1 MYTQAE
7 LSILYELRAF
17 NVKEKD
23 IEYILERAKSR
34 LSEKNID
41 IELEKI
47 GYQKIFTVD
56 YESYD
61 DSYDEYDFIDI
72 KIID

>member
-7 LSILYELRAF
+7 LSILYELRAS
-17 NVKEKD
+17 NVEEKD
-23 IEYILERAKSR
+23 IEYILERTKNR

-61 DSYDEYDFIDI
+61 EYDFLDI
-72 KIID
+72 EIIN

>member
-17 NVKEKD
+17 NVKEED
-23 IEYILERAKSR
+23 IEYILERAKNR
-34 LSEKNID
+34 LTEKNID

-61 DSYDEYDFIDI
+61 ETYDEYDFIDI
-72 KIID
+72 KMID